1 MSDVVKDRSTIY
13 WSPNIS
19 CSQQEK
25 GSECASSEIFCLLF
39 RSLPKA
45 FFFFKSQVARQII
58 VLIMNFIGSQYQG
71 QKTKDLKRFHGLGQ
85 YTFPNGDRYVG
96 GFYDGCFHGYGV
108 VFYRMRESELADKSQ
123 SSSTGSSSSH
133 KINPRFLSKANSPTP
148 LSASK
153 DEEKKDEEVDELL
166 RFLDKS
172 APPVHEEFRPLT
184 KELDEEEEQRIVW
197 QGQYRGIWDHGKN
210 VVGCYVFADGL
221 VYGGR
226 AMKDDSPMEVALAT
240 EACAAWPYCQCSDH
254 RLWAEHLRNITPV
267 LPYEAVYGGVQR
279 QQEYKEYLDEVDP
292 RHAKLFWADM
302 PILVPSSCEQ
312 EMIPSSFA
320 GGQPRGGKDV
330 VNKWWRDPAKR
341 RQVVTA
347 LALPTDPLVAE
358 EDPDH
363 YDVMATMEATD
374 QGRREDSNKEE
385 TEEKKGALY
394 ASGEKGQPTS
404 SQPPS
409 DDSRPQS
416 SSVRAEPLGR
426 TVENPNLQVRYPVNI
441 TDGNRTLTPCVP
453 RYGAPT
459 VYCTGIRRHDPER
472 AEAGGNAV
480 KEYFESRATMPDA
493 VLDDDTG

>member
-1 MSDVVKDRSTIY
+1 
-13 WSPNIS
+13 
-19 CSQQEK
+19 
-25 GSECASSEIFCLLF
+25 
-39 RSLPKA
+39 
-45 FFFFKSQVARQII
+45 
-58 VLIMNFIGSQYQG
+58 MNFIGSQYQG

-108 VFYRMRESELADKSQ
+108 VFYRMRDPEMSDKSQ
-123 SSSTGSSSSH
+123 CSSIGSTSSSSSASH
-133 KINPRFLSKANSPTP
+133 KMESHSSLKSNSLTP
-148 LSASK
+148 LSTEQ
-153 DEEKKDEEVDELL
+153 DDEKKNEEVDELM

-184 KELDEEEEQRIVW
+184 KEINEEEEQRIVW

-226 AMKDDSPMEVALAT
+226 AMKDDSPAEVALAT

-279 QQEYKEYLDEVDP
+279 QQEYKEYLDEVD
-292 RHAKLFWADM
+292 AKSTKLLWADM

-330 VNKWWRDPAKR
+330 VNKWWRDPEKR
-341 RQVVTA
+341 KEVVTA

-363 YDVMATMEATD
+363 YEMMATAEARNKD
-374 QGRREDSNKEE
+374 AREDTSEDNGEE
-385 TEEKKGALY
+385 
-394 ASGEKGQPTS
+394 QMPTS

-409 DDSRPQS
+409 ADPQS
-416 SSVRAEPLGR
+416 QGPSARVEPLGR
-426 TVENPNLQVRYPVNI
+426 KVENPNLQVRYPVNI

-459 VYCTGIRRHDPER
+459 VYCTGIRRHDPEK
-472 AEAGGNAV
+472 AAVGGNAV
-480 KEYFESRATMPDA
+480 KAYFLNKATMPDA
-493 VLDDDTG
+493 VLDDDEG